1 MAVQSSRQSIIQFT
15 GDVTGTEIA
24 QAAINQLSSGQSQII
39 ALVTGA
45 NTVTVPAVALV
56 YVPTAVTIIP
66 DPLNVTTLTLKGV
79 TGDTG
84 VTIHP
89 TDPTIL
95 AIASTVVSF
104 VITVLAGPVNVRFIW
119 S

>member
-1 MAVQSSRQSIIQFT
+1 MSVQSSRQQIIVFT

-24 QAAINQLSSGQSQII
+24 QAAVNQLSVGPAPAV

-45 NTVTVPAVALV
+45 NTITVPVIALA
-56 YVPTAVTIIP
+56 YVPTAVTIQP
-66 DPLNVTTLTLKGV
+66 DPLNITTLTLKGV

-84 VTIHP
+84 VAIHP
-89 TDPTIL
+89 TDPTTI
-95 AIASTVVSF
+95 AIASTLTSF
-104 VITVLAGPVNVRFIW
+104 VITVGTGPVNVRFIW